1 MQRNRRHLA
10 HSNFECWCYGLAV
23 MMQTSAVVGS
33 SFFAFPALALALDSL
48 LGTNSRREKEERTVS
63 RLRLRLRK
71 EAVKSQALFYRRA
84 GSVCCCCWCW
94 YSKLWTHHCF
104 TVSLSLSLSVSSA
117 LTFAV
122 INTVSSSS
130 GSQNAFG
137 NAQSL
142 VIVSAVKKWQ
152 MAKWWC
158 K

>member
-104 TVSLSLSLSVSSA
+104 TVSLSLSLSLVLSLSLLSTLSA
-117 LTFAV
+117 A
-122 INTVSSSS
+122 
-130 GSQNAFG
+130 A
-137 NAQSL
+137 AAAKMHL
-142 VIVSAVKKWQ
+142 VMHNRW
-152 MAKWWC
+152 
-158 K
+158 